1 VTSGDVVLL
10 WFPFSHTE
18 PEPYKKRPVLILT
31 DAIPA
36 LADEALLVAMI
47 TSNARRVKRPKV
59 GDIVIDEWQ
68 EAGLN
73 GASVIRTRRLWTAE
87 TRDIAKALGVVKDET
102 LDEARRLV
110 RAMLD

>member
-1 VTSGDVVLL
+1 MTSGDVVLL

-18 PEPYKKRPVLILT
+18 PEPYKQRPVIILT
-31 DAIPA
+31 DERPA

-47 TSNARRVKRPKV
+47 TSNSRRVKRPKV

-68 EAGLN
+68 DAGLTS
-73 GASVIRTRRLWTAE
+73 ASVIRTRRLWTAE
-87 TRDIAKALGVVKDET
+87 TRDIAKTLGVVRGET
-102 LDEARRLV
+102 LDKAKSLV